1 MNSAFDRDVWAVF
14 GMPLDN
20 VSLDEAAR
28 LIEQAVKTR
37 TRLSFVTPN
46 VNWMVRAL
54 KDEEAM
60 RQIVNADLSLADG
73 APVVWLAR
81 QLGMPLEERVAGSD
95 LFDRLRNDKAAD
107 ALPIRVFFFG
117 GREGA
122 AEAAFN
128 ALNEEQGRMI
138 AAGWHNPGFGD
149 VESMSS
155 AQIRDKINAAN
166 PDFIIVSLGAAK
178 GQDWIEYNQSN
189 LEAPVIAHLGA
200 VVDFVAGSIQ
210 RAPRWVSRLG
220 VEWVWRIFAEPS
232 LWRRYWND
240 GKDLIGI
247 VKGNLGRLK
256 KAARPKQTR
265 QPVEAAFN
273 GSALT
278 MSGDLVLE
286 TREEIRDN
294 LSRVAQKPGDCQ
306 LDLTAVRTI
315 DASALGQLRMLEQC
329 LMRRGNRLEI
339 LPSPEIEPA
348 LQVAR
353 MTL

>member
-1 MNSAFDRDVWAVF
+1 M
-14 GMPLDN
+14 
-20 VSLDEAAR
+20 
-28 LIEQAVKTR
+28 
-37 TRLSFVTPN
+37 
-46 VNWMVRAL
+46 
-54 KDEEAM
+54 
-60 RQIVNADLSLADG
+60 
-73 APVVWLAR
+73 
-81 QLGMPLEERVAGSD
+81 
-95 LFDRLRNDKAAD
+95 
-107 ALPIRVFFFG
+107 
-117 GREGA
+117 
-122 AEAAFN
+122 
-128 ALNEEQGRMI
+128 
-138 AAGWHNPGFGD
+138 
-149 VESMSS
+149 
-155 AQIRDKINAAN
+155 
-166 PDFIIVSLGAAK
+166 
-178 GQDWIEYNQSN
+178 
-189 LEAPVIAHLGA
+189 
-200 VVDFVAGSIQ
+200 
-210 RAPRWVSRLG
+210 
-220 VEWVWRIFAEPS
+220 EWVWRIFAEPS

-294 LSRVAQKPGDCQ
+294 LSRAAQKPGDCQ
-306 LDLTAVRTI
+306 LDLTAIRTI